1 MRAPPNN
8 PLQLPFVATG
18 IDAAQHPFFNGCSAP
33 PAACVIASE
42 NVRRLPGAAYP
53 RGDANEREPIGPH
66 ALPRDVHDLLDVDVA
81 DPLRGCMP
89 AIDQATARY
98 SLLMPATFFTLVAGY
113 FASRQMFVE
122 DLLPRT
128 A

>member
-18 IDAAQHPFFNGCSAP
+18 IDAAQHAFFNGRSAP
-33 PAACVIASE
+33 PAACVSASE
-42 NVRRLPGAAYP
+42 TYVFSPARRTPVVTRMSENRLAHMIVRETSTILSTSTSLTRSA
-53 RGDANEREPIGPH
+53 
-66 ALPRDVHDLLDVDVA
+66 
-81 DPLRGCMP
+81 GCIP

-122 DLLPRT
+122 DQLPRT